1 MNPDRSAS
9 AQAPAAAADLSPG
22 RWLHNPATGEIVHLL
37 AADEDGRRIEVD
49 LWLQPGAA
57 VAGAHVHEHF
67 IERFLVQ
74 GGEVGFRVDESEDT
88 VRAGDE
94 LVEVPAGAVHDWWN
108 AGDGV
113 AQVRVEVAATQSAP
127 GEPAARF
134 LSMIETLW
142 SLGALG
148 RVNDKGMPD
157 PLWLAAIGREYR
169 DAIRFVK
176 PPPAVQAMVFGP
188 LAAIARRSG
197 RDPLAPELHGPTGA
211 CAIADPGAEGL
222 NALLS
227 RDVGTRDAR
236 RQPGR

>member
-1 MNPDRSAS
+1 MTEDRSAT
-9 AQAPAAAADLSPG
+9 AQASAAATDLSPG
-22 RWLHNPATGEIVHLL
+22 RWLHNPATGEIAHLL

-67 IERFLVQ
+67 VERFQVEE
-74 GGEVGFRVDESEDT
+74 GEVGFQVDGIERT

-94 LVEVPAGAVHDWWN
+94 LIEVPAGAVHDWWN

-113 AQVRVEVAATQSAP
+113 ANVRVEVAATESAS

-134 LSMIETLW
+134 LSMIEAMW

-148 RVNDKGMPD
+148 RVNAKGMPD

-176 PPPAVQAMVFGP
+176 PPNVVQAAIFGP
-188 LAAIARRSG
+188 LAAVARRSG
-197 RDPLAPELHGPTGA
+197 RDPLAPELHGATGA
-211 CAIADPGAEGL
+211 CAIADPGVERL
-222 NALLS
+222 
-227 RDVGTRDAR
+227 
-236 RQPGR
+236 GRGASG